1 MSGPLR
7 LFCYCKI
14 PPVEMKEVP
23 TSGQTVFRCS
33 LCNATV
39 AIEVSALKDEKPP
52 SKKKIVLR
60 YPPSMKIGDVSK
72 SIIEQFPEIILIMEQ
87 ALESSKVLTHWTK
100 GLRGFGDFESNEKYP
115 TLEAWTE
122 SIKHSPQFISLKSV
136 AGYFE
141 RCYDLVQESYEIEG
155 RNYSQLPPSLV
166 VLIAGF
172 RELQRRNGIEPNMN
186 QYKMKGLVRL
196 FGADNALPSG

>member
-14 PPVEMKEVP
+14 PPVEMKEIP

-39 AIEVSALKDEKPP
+39 AIEVSALNDKKPP

-60 YPPSMKIGDVSK
+60 YPPSMKIGDVAR
-72 SIIEQFPEIILIMEQ
+72 SIIEQFPEVILIMEH

-100 GLRGFGDFESNEKYP
+100 GLKGFGDFESNERYP
-115 TLEAWTE
+115 TLEVWTE
-122 SIKHSPQFISLKSV
+122 SIKNSPQFISLKSV

-141 RCYDLVQESYEIEG
+141 RCYDLVQESYEVEG

-186 QYKMKGLVRL
+186 QYKMKGLIRL
-196 FGADNALPSG
+196 FGAEGALPY